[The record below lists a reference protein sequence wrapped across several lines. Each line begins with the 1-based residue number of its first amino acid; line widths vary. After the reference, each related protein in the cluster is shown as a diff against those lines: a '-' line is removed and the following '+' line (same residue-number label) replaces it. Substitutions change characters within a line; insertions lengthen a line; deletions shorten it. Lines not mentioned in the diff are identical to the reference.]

1 MTPRPS
7 DSRTRQSNK
16 GPTIIQYPIVTTRD
30 VEDLLVNLKLDH
42 GRVLPVAGGWS
53 YWTFEVEHRGHDE
66 HKDSSNPGWIF
77 RFPRNS
83 VVAGNLQKEQAVLPV
98 VAPQVDFTVPR
109 FEHAGLWNGQPYAG
123 YRRIPGWPL
132 SGRQF
137 KDRELSNTTAESIAA
152 ALSSLHDIPTSLV
165 AEACAVEPTVDAWRQ
180 QYRALRNEVRD
191 NVMPLLESTT
201 AAAVERGFSRFL
213 DEELATLED
222 VALVHCDLGCEH
234 ILIEEDGTT
243 VTGLIDFEDVTI
255 GDPTIDFVGIYVTY
269 GMEAVDRIRD
279 CYQRRSNGQ
288 RGSDG
293 QRASDIQRPLGV
305 RRALD
310 VNFVNRLQFYTW
322 MASCHE
328 VIYGLEEGK
337 ISIWWRMVYAGL
349 QVPTRP
355 RRVVMIRART

>member
-1 MTPRPS
+1 M
-7 DSRTRQSNK
+7 
-16 GPTIIQYPIVTTRD
+16 TTRD
-30 VEDLLVNLKLDH
+30 VEDLLVSLELNH
-42 GRVLPVAGGWS
+42 GRIHPITGGWS
-53 YWTFEVEHRGHDE
+53 YWTFEVGLRAHDD
-66 HKDSSNPGWIF
+66 HADSSTPGWIF
-77 RFPRNS
+77 RFPRNR
-83 VVAGNLQKEQAVLPV
+83 VVTENLQKEQAILPV
-98 VAPQVDFTVPR
+98 VAPRINFAVPR
-109 FEHAGLWNGQPYAG
+109 FEHAGCWNGQPYAG
-123 YRRIPGWPL
+123 YRRIPGRPL
-132 SGRQF
+132 SDPLFTGRNLA
-137 KDRELSNTTAESIAA
+137 DEVTGSIAA
-152 ALSSLHDIPTSLV
+152 ALSLLHDIPTSLV

-234 ILIEEDGTT
+234 ILIEDDGTT

-337 ISIWWRMVYAGL
+337 SYLVEEGITGLQDRLGRAGL
-349 QVPTRP
+349 L
-355 RRVVMIRART
+355 